1 MNLFEKIG
9 LVERD
14 AVDLPIAQSAASEL
28 VLDEVDVDA
37 EITSPANI
45 VFEIYA
51 QNQMADKGGF
61 YLHSTGTD

>member
-37 EITSPANI
+37 EITSPQTS
-45 VFEIYA
+45 FSKSMHRTRWQTREILSSQYR
-51 QNQMADKGGF
+51 
-61 YLHSTGTD
+61 H